1 MGVNFLNASLIPV
14 LCRHAGLPEHDALGA
29 ITGHRARSTIATMLR
44 KNGVSLEDISQFL
57 GHANPE
63 MVKAYA
69 RTDPFRF
76 GRDMLK
82 ANDLMRIV
90 EGIIDTR
97 AAKAGKPNVFFFLVQ
112 VQKTMCAREES
123 SSRKRVG
130 IQKSRC
136 VRASQTHPV

>member
-1 MGVNFLNASLIPV
+1 MIGSGIGLVMAGPLQLLLLTHVFRALVWLPLIPT
-14 LCRHAGLPEHDALGA
+14 LCKLAGVPESDALGS

-44 KNGVSLEDISQFL
+44 KNGVSLEDLSQFL

-76 GRDMLK
+76 RREMVK
-82 ANDLMRIV
+82 ANDLMRLV

-97 AAKAGKPNVFFFLVQ
+97 AAKAGKPKKRTEEWRRCGVGSAC
-112 VQKTMCAREES
+112 MC
-123 SSRKRVG
+123 
-130 IQKSRC
+130 C
-136 VRASQTHPV
+136 Y